1 MRTLG
6 LGMWNMECDIL
17 NVEYGM
23 SDSGLG
29 MWNMEWGIL
38 DLDV

>member
-1 MRTLG
+1 
-6 LGMWNMECDIL
+6 MWNMECDIW